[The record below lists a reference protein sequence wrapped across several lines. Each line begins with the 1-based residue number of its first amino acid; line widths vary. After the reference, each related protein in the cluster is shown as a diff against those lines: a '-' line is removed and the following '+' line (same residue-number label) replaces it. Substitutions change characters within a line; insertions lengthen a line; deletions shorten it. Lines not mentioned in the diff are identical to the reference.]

1 MIFDGL
7 LVGLMWALAWHCTH
21 SRSYFAA
28 VVAFIALGLLLAL
41 AWSRLYAP
49 DVALAE
55 AAIGAGLA
63 GVLLLSTVRSLPGAG
78 AAPVATQGWGHG
90 LVWALTG
97 ALAGG
102 LLWSALSISPPASV
116 MSQQVQAHLSQ
127 TGVSHPVTAV
137 LLNYRALDTALELAV
152 LLWAWMAQR
161 LLGEAAAPGY
171 QGRRQVLSRVTSWV
185 WPLVLMVAVY
195 LLWRGSSGP
204 GGAFQSGA
212 VLAAGWVLL
221 GMAQAS
227 VGVNPWHS
235 IHLSVRLGWLG
246 GVTMFFLVGLL
257 GLAQGVGFMG
267 YVPEQAGVWILLIE
281 SLAALSIGLLLAS
294 MVFVHLP
301 RSSAS
306 DLEGRAC
313 P

>member
-21 SRSYFAA
+21 SRSYFAS

-63 GVLLLSTVRSLPGAG
+63 GVLLLSTVRHLPETQC
-78 AAPVATQGWGHG
+78 ATRATPGWRHW
-90 LVWALTG
+90 LVWGLAG
-97 ALAGG
+97 MLAGG

-116 MSQQVQAHLSQ
+116 MAQQVQAHLSQ
-127 TGVSHPVTAV
+127 TGVTHPVTAV

-161 LLGEAAAPGY
+161 LLSEVAGPEY
-171 QGRRQVLSRVTSWV
+171 QGHSRVLSRVAQWL

-221 GMAQAS
+221 GLAQVS
-227 VGVNPWHS
+227 VWVNPWQQVR
-235 IHLSVRLGWLG
+235 LSVRLGWLG
-246 GVTMFFLVGLL
+246 GVTIFLWVGLL

-267 YVPEQAGVWILLIE
+267 YVPEQAGTWILLIE

-301 RSSAS
+301 RSSGA
-306 DLEGRAC
+306 DLEGRA
-313 P
+313 